1 MNTREKLLAG
11 GLGLALAAWQV
22 PSLVNST
29 VFQPVEDRQTQIT
42 DLQQA
47 IEKKENLRRR
57 QRKAVK
63 DLAELGKRSLPPD
76 PVIAANVF
84 QNWLQEAADQVKLK
98 NVVVERP
105 AANNQKKGNTYF
117 TVNGVLKGEGD
128 LGQVTALMDEFQKS
142 GLLVRITNSRLETK
156 QKTANPILKV
166 EMQVQALALL
176 QSPKRTTLW
185 VGGREPGPLPE
196 AQTAPQEVFDQ
207 IAQKN
212 LFARGYNGPPRPPE
226 PPPVPS
232 LAPPAPPPPPPPP
245 TNAEFIF
252 FVGSVVRNGKP
263 DAFLYDRTSNQQTV
277 LKPGQPFK
285 AGGFEGTVAKVT
297 DRAVTLRIGEENFRL
312 ELGSNLSLLQKLA
325 SAVPIKPANP
335 ESPGTERPSAPEEP
349 TGDAAASGKPAS
361 DTPSAAV
368 ESATDTPPRDKSDA
382 GKPAESKPDAK
393 KFATQ
398 QPVPAT
404 PADENPGQEQPKDK

>member
-22 PSLVNST
+22 PSVINST
-29 VFQPVEDRQTQIT
+29 VLQPVEDRQTQIT

-47 IEKKENLRRR
+47 IEKKENTRRR

-84 QNWLQEAADQVKLK
+84 QNWLHEAADQVKLK
-98 NVVVERP
+98 NIVVERP
-105 AANNQKKGNTYF
+105 GANNQKKGNTYF

-142 GLLVRITNSRLETK
+142 GLLLRITSSRLETK
-156 QKTANPILKV
+156 QKTANPNLKI

-176 QSPKRTTLW
+176 QSPKRTTMW
-185 VGGREPGPLPE
+185 VDGREPGPLPL
-196 AQTAPQEVFDQ
+196 AKTASQEVFDQ
-207 IAQKN
+207 IARKN

-226 PPPVPS
+226 PPP
-232 LAPPAPPPPPPPP
+232 APPPAPPPPPPPPPPP
-245 TNAEFIF
+245 TNAEFIY
-252 FVGSVVRNGKP
+252 FVGSVLRNGKP

-285 AGGFEGTVAKVT
+285 AGGFEGTVVRVS
-297 DRAVTLRIGEENFRL
+297 DRVVTLKIGEESFRL
-312 ELGSNLSLLQKLA
+312 ELGSNLSQLQKLA
-325 SAVPIKPANP
+325 SAAPVKPATP
-335 ESPGTERPSAPEEP
+335 EAASGDRPAAPEEP
-349 TGDAAASGKPAS
+349 TGETSLTGEQPARGDAARPEEGEE
-361 DTPSAAV
+361 TPSRNAEPGGDMPEA
-368 ESATDTPPRDKSDA
+368 D
-382 GKPAESKPDAK
+382 KPAEEPTGKAAEKPA
-393 KFATQ
+393 
-398 QPVPAT
+398 
-404 PADENPGQEQPKDK
+404 E